1 LARQNAF
8 ASDREGKRKERCYR
22 IGSVVEAFGKA
33 RKNALFDRR
42 DRFRAKRCMTAP
54 TPPTGGRITDLL
66 LEQEMR
72 QSYLNYS
79 MSVILSRALPDARDG
94 LKPSQRRVL
103 VAMNDLNLGPRSK
116 HRKCAKICGDTSG
129 NYHPHGESVVYP
141 TLVGMAQPFSTRYP
155 LVDSQGNFGAID
167 GSPPAA
173 MRYTEAR
180 MAYPAMHLLEDLDKE
195 TVEMVPNYDDRLL
208 QPVVLPARFPNL
220 ICNGSTGIAV
230 GMAASLPPHNLR
242 EVAKAI
248 ELLLDKPEVTLDEL
262 LEHVQGP
269 DFPTGGMIMGRS
281 GIRNA
286 YASGRGN
293 VVCRA
298 KYHVEEKKGRK
309 SLVFTEV
316 PYQIKTTTI
325 LERVDHLVKTDQI
338 DSIADANDESND
350 RVGLRLV
357 IELKK
362 GVEDETVTVNQL
374 FKLSPLQGT
383 FSIINLAI
391 VEGRPRTLGFKQ
403 MLECHRDHR
412 IDVIKRRT
420 RFLLRKAEERLH
432 ILEGLRLA
440 VQNIDEVIEIIKK
453 SPDSD
458 TARTRLMARFAF
470 SDVQSRAILDM
481 RLARL
486 TGLEIER
493 LEEEHKEVSD
503 KIAYYKTIL
512 SDRAVLIGLMKQDLK
527 EMVDQ
532 YGDDRRTVINDEE
545 VGNFVAEDLI
555 PEEMMVVTVTHQG
568 YIKRTA
574 LDQYRTQGRG
584 GKGVSGGETKE
595 GDFLWNLFVAST
607 HDFLLFF
614 TDKGRV
620 YWKKVYELPS
630 YGRTAKGR
638 SLANVVETQPEE
650 KITAILRVES
660 FDDRFLVTATKKGL
674 IKKTALEQ
682 YSRPRAGGIIAVGL
696 EEGDSLVGVN
706 LVRAGQSIVLGTR
719 DGMSIRFEESDAR
732 AMGRSAVG
740 VWGIRL
746 EEGDAVCDMVVI
758 DGTGTLLT
766 VCENGYGKRTAVEE
780 YRSQSRGGKGIID
793 IKTSD
798 RNGKVVNL
806 LAVKDEDEVMM
817 ITKDGQIVRTKCAEI
832 SVIGRNTQG
841 VRCIALN
848 EGDKLVSVARIP
860 NEEPEATATT
870 TPTATPTPS

>member
-1 LARQNAF
+1 
-8 ASDREGKRKERCYR
+8 
-22 IGSVVEAFGKA
+22 
-33 RKNALFDRR
+33 
-42 DRFRAKRCMTAP
+42 MTDT
-54 TPPTGGRITDLL
+54 TPPDGGRITDLL
-66 LEQEMR
+66 LEREMR
-72 QSYLNYS
+72 ESYLNYS

-141 TLVGMAQPFSTRYP
+141 TLVGMAQPFTTRYP

-180 MAYPAMHLLEDLDKE
+180 LGYPATHLLEDLDKE
-195 TVEMVPNYDDRLL
+195 TVDLVENYDGTRM

-230 GMAASLPPHNLR
+230 GMAASLAPHNLR
-242 EVAKAI
+242 EVAAA
-248 ELLLDKPEVTLDEL
+248 LDKLYNKPEITLDEL
-262 LEHVQGP
+262 LETVKGP
-269 DFPTGGMIMGRS
+269 DFPTGGIIMGRS

-286 YASGRGN
+286 YASGRGS
-293 VVCRA
+293 VTCRA
-298 KYHVEEKKGRK
+298 KHHVEEKKGRK
-309 SLVFTEV
+309 QIVFTEV

-325 LERVDHLVKTDQI
+325 LERIQHLVKTQQI
-338 DSIADANDESND
+338 DTISDVNDESND

-357 IELKK
+357 VELKK
-362 GVEDETVTVNQL
+362 AVDDEMVTLNKL
-374 FKLSPLQGT
+374 FKMSPLQST

-391 VEGRPRTLGFKQ
+391 VDGRPRTLGFKQ
-403 MLECHRDHR
+403 MLECYRDHR
-412 IDVIKRRT
+412 IDVIRRRT

-440 VQNIDEVIEIIKK
+440 VSNIDEVIEIIK
-453 SPDSD
+453 SSANTDE
-458 TARTRLMARFAF
+458 ARQRLIARFEL
-470 SDVQSRAILDM
+470 SDIQSRAILSM
-481 RLARL
+481 RLSQL
-486 TGLEIER
+486 TGLEIEK
-493 LEEEHKEVSD
+493 LEAEHREVTD

-512 SDRAVLIGLMKQDLK
+512 ADRDVMYGLMRQDLK
-527 EMVDQ
+527 EMVEQ
-532 YGDDRRTVINDEE
+532 YGDERRTQISDEE

-584 GKGVSGGETKE
+584 GKGVSGAEFKE
-595 GDFLWNLFVAST
+595 GDFLWDLFVAST
-607 HDFLLFF
+607 HDYLLFF
-614 TDKGRV
+614 TDRGRV

-638 SLANVVETQPEE
+638 ALINVVETQEGE
-650 KITAILRVES
+650 KITKILRVDK
-660 FDDRFLVTATKKGL
+660 FDDERFLISASRKGL
-674 IKKTALEQ
+674 IKKTALSA
-682 YSRPRAGGIIAVGL
+682 YSRPRAGGIIALGL
-696 EEGDSLVGVN
+696 DDGDELVGVN
-706 LVRAGQSIVLGTR
+706 ICKQDDHIVLGTR
-719 DGMSIRFEESDAR
+719 NGMSIRFDEDGAR

-740 VWGIRL
+740 VRGIKL
-746 EEGDAVCDMVVI
+746 DDGDAVCDMVVT

-766 VCENGYGKRTAVEE
+766 ICENGYGKRTKVEE
-780 YRSQSRGGKGIID
+780 YRSQTRGGKGIRD
-793 IKTSD
+793 IRTTE

-806 LAVKDEDEVMM
+806 LSVTDEDEVMM
-817 ITKDGQIVRTKCAEI
+817 ITKDGQIVRTEVGGI

-841 VRCIALN
+841 VRCISLRD
-848 EGDKLVSVARIP
+848 GDKLVSVARIP
-860 NEEPEATATT
+860 QEEPEAEVDGAA
-870 TPTATPTPS
+870 PDAGGDQENS

>member
-1 LARQNAF
+1 
-8 ASDREGKRKERCYR
+8 
-22 IGSVVEAFGKA
+22 
-33 RKNALFDRR
+33 
-42 DRFRAKRCMTAP
+42 MTDP
-54 TPPTGGRITDLL
+54 IPPTGGRMTDLL
-66 LEQEMR
+66 LEREMR
-72 QSYLNYS
+72 ESYLNYS
-79 MSVILSRALPDARDG
+79 MSVILSRALPDVRDG

-141 TLVGMAQPFSTRYP
+141 TLVGMAQWFSTRYS

-180 MAYPAMHLLEDLDKE
+180 MAYPAMHLLEDLDKD
-195 TVEMVPNYDDRLL
+195 TVEMVPNYDGQLM

-242 EVAKAI
+242 EVAAALEK
-248 ELLLDKPEVTLDEL
+248 LLDKPDVPLDEL
-262 LEHVQGP
+262 LEVVQGP
-269 DFPTGGMIMGRS
+269 DFPTGGTIMGRG

-286 YASGRGN
+286 YASGRGS
-293 VVCRA
+293 VVMRA
-298 KYHVEEKKGRK
+298 KYHVEEKRGRK
-309 SLVFTEV
+309 SIVFTEV
-316 PYQIKTTTI
+316 PYQVKTTTI
-325 LERVDHLVKTDQI
+325 LERIDHLVKSDQL
-338 DSIADANDESND
+338 DSIADANDETND
-350 RVGLRLV
+350 RVGLRIV

-362 GVEDETVTVNQL
+362 GVEDEAVTVNQL
-374 FKLSPLQGT
+374 FKLSPLQST

-391 VEGRPRTLGFKQ
+391 VDGRPRTLGFKQ

-412 IDVIKRRT
+412 QDVIRRRT
-420 RFLLRKAEERLH
+420 RFLLKKAEDRLH
-432 ILEGLRLA
+432 VLDGLRLA
-440 VQNIDEVIEIIKK
+440 VQNIDEVIEIIRK
-453 SPDSD
+453 SASRDD
-458 TARTRLMARFAF
+458 ARVRLVERFTL
-470 SDVQSRAILDM
+470 SDVQARAILDM
-481 RLARL
+481 RLASL
-486 TGLEIER
+486 TGLE
-493 LEEEHKEVSD
+493 LEKLEAEHKEVSD
-503 KIAYYKTIL
+503 KITYYKTIL
-512 SDRAVLIGLMKQDLK
+512 SDRSVLIGLMKQDVR
-527 EMVDQ
+527 EMVEQ
-532 YGDDRRTVINDEE
+532 YGDDRRTVISDEE
-545 VGNFVAEDLI
+545 IGSFVAEDLI
-555 PEEMMVVTVTHQG
+555 PEEMMVVTVTHER
-568 YIKRTA
+568 YIKRTS

-584 GKGVSGGETKE
+584 GKGVSGAETKE

-607 HDFLLFF
+607 HDYLLFF
-614 TDKGRV
+614 TDRGRV

-630 YGRTAKGR
+630 YGRTAQGR
-638 SLANVVETQPEE
+638 SLANGVGTQAEE
-650 KITAILRVES
+650 KSTAMLRVES

-674 IKKTALEQ
+674 IKKTALQQ

-696 EEGDSLVGVN
+696 EEGDSLVGVS

-719 DGMSIRFEESDAR
+719 DGMSIRFEEADAR

-746 EEGDAVCDMVVI
+746 DEGDAVCDMVVT

-766 VCENGYGKRTAVEE
+766 VCENGYGKRTPVEE
-780 YRSQSRGGKGIID
+780 YRAQSRGGKGIID

-806 LAVKDEDEVMM
+806 LAVKDDDEVMM
-817 ITKDGQIVRTKCAEI
+817 ITKDGQIVRTKVSGI

-860 NEEPEATATT
+860 NEEPMAAAPTT
-870 TPTATPTPS
+870 KS

>member
-1 LARQNAF
+1 
-8 ASDREGKRKERCYR
+8 
-22 IGSVVEAFGKA
+22 
-33 RKNALFDRR
+33 
-42 DRFRAKRCMTAP
+42 MTEP
-54 TPPTGGRITDLL
+54 TPPTGGRIADLL

-180 MAYPAMHLLEDLDKE
+180 MGYPAMHLLEDLDKD
-195 TVEMVPNYDDRLL
+195 TVDMVPNYDGQRL

-248 ELLLDKPEVTLDEL
+248 EKLLDNPAVTLDEL
-262 LEHVQGP
+262 LEVVQGP

-293 VVCRA
+293 VVVRA

-309 SLVFTEV
+309 LLVFTEV

-325 LERVDHLVKTDQI
+325 LERIDHLVKSDQI
-338 DSIADANDESND
+338 DSIADANDETND
-350 RVGLRLV
+350 RIGLRLV
-357 IELKK
+357 IELKR
-362 GVEDETVTVNQL
+362 GVEDESVTVNQL
-374 FKLSPLQGT
+374 FKLSPLQST

-391 VEGRPRTLGFKQ
+391 LGGRPRTLGFKQ
-403 MLECHRDHR
+403 MLECYRDHR
-412 IDVIKRRT
+412 IEVIKRRT
-420 RFLLRKAEERLH
+420 RFMLRKAEERLH
-432 ILEGLRLA
+432 ILDGLRLA
-440 VQNIDEVIEIIKK
+440 VQNIDEVIETIKK
-453 SPDSD
+453 SASSED
-458 TARTRLMARFAF
+458 ARIKLIARFTL
-470 SDVQSRAILDM
+470 SDIQARAILSM
-481 RLARL
+481 RLSQL
-486 TGLEIER
+486 TGLEIEK
-493 LEEEHKEVSD
+493 LEAEYKEVID
-503 KIAYYKTIL
+503 RIAYYKTIL
-512 SDRAVLIGLMKQDLK
+512 GDREVLAGLMKQDLK
-527 EMVDQ
+527 EMVEQ
-532 YGDDRRTVINDEE
+532 YGDNRRTVISDEE

-555 PEEMMVVTVTHQG
+555 PVEMMVVTVTREG
-568 YIKRTA
+568 YIKRVA

-584 GKGVSGGETKE
+584 GKGVSGAETKE

-614 TDKGRV
+614 TDKGRCH
-620 YWKKVYELPS
+620 WKKVYELPS
-630 YGRTAKGR
+630 LGRTAKGR
-638 SLANVVETQPEE
+638 SLANVVETQEGE
-650 KITAILRVES
+650 KICAILRVES
-660 FDDRFLVTATKKGL
+660 FDDRFLFTATKKGL

-706 LVRAGQSIVLGTR
+706 LCRAGQSVVLGTR
-719 DGMSIRFEESDAR
+719 DGMSIRFAESDAR

-746 EEGDAVCDMVVI
+746 EEGDAVCDMVVT

-766 VCENGYGKRTAVEE
+766 VCENGYGKRTPVEE
-780 YRSQSRGGKGIID
+780 YRDQSRGGKGIID

-806 LAVKDEDEVMM
+806 LAVSDDDEVML
-817 ITKDGQIVRTKCAEI
+817 ITKDGQIVRTKVSQI
-832 SVIGRNTQG
+832 SVVGRNTQG

-848 EGDKLVSVARIP
+848 DGDKLVSVARIP
-860 NEEPEATATT
+860 REEPESTEAA
-870 TPTATPTPS
+870 PVAEQK

>member
-1 LARQNAF
+1 
-8 ASDREGKRKERCYR
+8 
-22 IGSVVEAFGKA
+22 
-33 RKNALFDRR
+33 
-42 DRFRAKRCMTAP
+42 MTDP

-66 LEQEMR
+66 LEREMR
-72 QSYLNYS
+72 ESYLNYS
-79 MSVILSRALPDARDG
+79 MSVILSRALPDVRDG

-180 MAYPAMHLLEDLDKE
+180 MGYPAMHLLEDLDKE
-195 TVEMVPNYDDRLL
+195 TVEMVPNYDGQRM

-220 ICNGSTGIAV
+220 VCNGSTGIAV

-248 ELLLDKPEVTLDEL
+248 EKLLDNPAVTLDEL
-262 LEHVQGP
+262 LEVVQGP
-269 DFPTGGMIMGRS
+269 DFPTGGTIMGRG

-293 VVCRA
+293 VVVRA

-309 SLVFTEV
+309 QIVFTEV

-325 LERVDHLVKTDQI
+325 LERIDHLVKSDQI

-357 IELKK
+357 VELKK
-362 GVEDETVTVNQL
+362 GVEDEIITVNQL
-374 FKLSPLQGT
+374 FKLSPLQST

-391 VEGRPRTLGFKQ
+391 LDGRPRTLGFKQ
-403 MLECHRDHR
+403 LIECYRDHR
-412 IDVIKRRT
+412 IDVIKSRT
-420 RFLLRKAEERLH
+420 RYLLRKAEERLH
-432 ILEGLRLA
+432 ILDGLRLA
-440 VQNIDEVIEIIKK
+440 VQNIDEVIEIIKRSANTDDAMRK
-453 SPDSD
+453 
-458 TARTRLMARFAF
+458 LVARFTLSEIQA
-470 SDVQSRAILDM
+470 RAILSM
-481 RLARL
+481 RLSQL
-486 TGLEIER
+486 TGLEIGK
-493 LEEEHKEVSD
+493 LESEHKDVTD
-503 KIAYYKTIL
+503 KITYYKTIL
-512 SDRAVLIGLMKQDLK
+512 ADRAVLFGLMKQDLK
-527 EMVDQ
+527 EMVEQ
-532 YGDDRRTVINDEE
+532 YGDARRTVISDEE

-584 GKGVSGGETKE
+584 GKGVSGAETKE

-630 YGRTAKGR
+630 LGRTAKGR
-638 SLANVVETQPEE
+638 ALANVVEAQEGE

-719 DGMSIRFEESDAR
+719 DGMSIRFEEADAR

-746 EEGDAVCDMVVI
+746 EEGDEVRDMVVT
-758 DGTGTLLT
+758 DGTGSLLT
-766 VCENGYGKRTAVEE
+766 ICENGYGKRTLVEE
-780 YRSQSRGGKGIID
+780 YRAQSRGGKGIID

-806 LAVKDEDEVMM
+806 LAVADDDEVMM
-817 ITKDGQIVRTKCAEI
+817 ITKDGQIVRTKVAEI
-832 SVIGRNTQG
+832 SVVGRNTQG

-848 EGDKLVSVARIP
+848 GGDRLVSVARIP
-860 NEEPEATATT
+860 REEPDSTAAA
-870 TPTATPTPS
+870 PAPAPAKQ

>member
-1 LARQNAF
+1 
-8 ASDREGKRKERCYR
+8 
-22 IGSVVEAFGKA
+22 
-33 RKNALFDRR
+33 
-42 DRFRAKRCMTAP
+42 MTDP

-66 LEQEMR
+66 LEREMR
-72 QSYLNYS
+72 ESYLNYS

-141 TLVGMAQPFSTRYP
+141 TLVGMAQPFTTRYP

-180 MAYPAMHLLEDLDKE
+180 MGYPATHLLEDLDKE
-195 TVEMVPNYDDRLL
+195 TVDMVPNYDGQLM

-220 ICNGSTGIAV
+220 VCNGSTGIAV
-230 GMAASLPPHNLR
+230 GMAASLAPHNLR
-242 EVAKAI
+242 EVAKAL
-248 ELLLDKPEVTLDEL
+248 EKLYDNPEVTLDEL
-262 LEHVQGP
+262 LEVVQGP
-269 DFPTGGMIMGRS
+269 DFPTGGTVMGRS

-286 YASGRGN
+286 YASGRGS
-293 VVCRA
+293 VSVRA

-309 SLVFTEV
+309 QLVFTEV
-316 PYQIKTTTI
+316 PFQVKTTTI
-325 LERVDHLVKTDQI
+325 LERIDHLVKSDQI
-338 DSIADANDESND
+338 DSISDANDESND

-357 IELKK
+357 VELKK

-374 FKLSPLQGT
+374 FKLSPLQST

-391 VEGRPRTLGFKQ
+391 VDGRPRTLSFKQ

-412 IDVIKRRT
+412 IDVIRRRT

-432 ILEGLRLA
+432 ILDGLRLA
-440 VQNIDEVIEIIKK
+440 VQNIDEVVEIIRR
-453 SPDSD
+453 SANVDD
-458 TARTRLMARFAF
+458 ARQRLIARFKL
-470 SDVQSRAILDM
+470 SDVQARAILSM
-481 RLARL
+481 RLSQL
-486 TGLEIER
+486 TGLEIDK
-493 LEEEHKEVSD
+493 LEAEHKEVTD
-503 KIAYYKTIL
+503 KIAYYRTIL
-512 SDRAVLIGLMKQDLK
+512 ADRAVLFGLMKQDLK
-527 EMVDQ
+527 EMVEQ
-532 YGDDRRTVINDEE
+532 YGDARRTVISDEE

-555 PEEMMVVTVTHQG
+555 PVEMMCVTVTHHG

-584 GKGVSGGETKE
+584 GKGVSGAETKE

-607 HDFLLFF
+607 HDYLLFF
-614 TDKGRV
+614 TDRGRC

-630 YGRTAKGR
+630 LGRTAKGR
-638 SLANVVETQPEE
+638 SLANVVEAQEGE
-650 KITAILRVES
+650 KITAILRVDS
-660 FDDRFLVTATKKGL
+660 FDDRFLVTATRNGL
-674 IKKTALEQ
+674 IKKTALEA

-696 EEGDSLVGVN
+696 EDGDSLVGVN
-706 LVRAGQSIVLGTR
+706 LCRPGQTIVLGTR
-719 DGMSIRFEESDAR
+719 DGISIRFEEADAR

-746 EEGDAVCDMVVI
+746 EPGDAVCDMLVT

-766 VCENGYGKRTAVEE
+766 VCENGYGKRTPVEE
-780 YRSQSRGGKGIID
+780 YRLQSRGGKGIID

-798 RNGKVVNL
+798 RNGKVVNV
-806 LAVKDEDEVMM
+806 LAVGDDDEVMM
-817 ITKDGQIVRTKCAEI
+817 ITKDGQIVRTKVSEI

-841 VRCIALN
+841 VRCISLN
-848 EGDKLVSVARIP
+848 EGDRLVSVARIP
-860 NEEPEATATT
+860 QEEPEQ
-870 TPTATPTPS
+870 PTAGKE

>member
-1 LARQNAF
+1 
-8 ASDREGKRKERCYR
+8 
-22 IGSVVEAFGKA
+22 
-33 RKNALFDRR
+33 
-42 DRFRAKRCMTAP
+42 MTDP
-54 TPPTGGRITDLL
+54 TPPSGGRIADLL
-66 LEQEMR
+66 LEKEMR
-72 QSYLNYS
+72 ESYLNYS

-141 TLVGMAQPFSTRYP
+141 TLVGMAQPFTTRYP

-180 MAYPAMHLLEDLDKE
+180 LGFPAMHLLEDLDKD
-195 TVEMVPNYDDRLL
+195 TTDEMPNYDGTRM

-220 ICNGSTGIAV
+220 VCNGSTGIAV

-242 EVAKAI
+242 EVAKALARLYDNPDI
-248 ELLLDKPEVTLDEL
+248 TLDEI
-262 LEHVQGP
+262 LECVQGP
-269 DFPTGGMIMGRS
+269 DFPTGGMVMGRG

-293 VVCRA
+293 VVVRA
-298 KYHVEEKKGRK
+298 KYHVEEKRGRK
-309 SLVFTEV
+309 LLVFTEV
-316 PYQIKTTTI
+316 PFQIKTTTI
-325 LERVDHLVKTDQI
+325 LERIDHLVKSSQI

-357 IELKK
+357 VELKK
-362 GVEDETVTVNQL
+362 GVEDEIVTVNQL
-374 FKLSPLQGT
+374 FKLSPLQST

-391 VEGRPRTLGFKQ
+391 VDGQPRTLGFKQ
-403 MLECHRDHR
+403 MLECYRDHR
-412 IDVIKRRT
+412 VDVIRRRT

-432 ILEGLRLA
+432 ILDGLRLA

-453 SPDSD
+453 SPNSD
-458 TARTRLMARFAF
+458 EAQRRLIARFAL
-470 SDVQSRAILDM
+470 SEIQARAILSM
-481 RLARL
+481 RLSQL
-486 TGLEIER
+486 TGLEIEK
-493 LEEEHKEVSD
+493 LEAEHKEVTD

-512 SDRAVLIGLMKQDLK
+512 SDRTVLYGLMKQDLQ

-532 YGDDRRTVINDEE
+532 YGDNRRTVISDEE

-555 PEEMMVVTVTHQG
+555 PVEMMVVTVTHQG

-607 HDFLLFF
+607 HDTLLFF
-614 TDKGRV
+614 TDNGRC

-630 YGRTAKGR
+630 FGRTAKGR
-638 SLANVVETQPEE
+638 SLANVVETQDGE

-682 YSRPRAGGIIAVGL
+682 YSRPRSGGIIAVGL

-706 LVRAGQSIVLGTR
+706 LCRAGQSIVLGTR
-719 DGMSIRFEESDAR
+719 DGMSIRFEEADAR

-746 EEGDAVCDMVVI
+746 EDGDAVCDMVVT
-758 DGTGTLLT
+758 DGTGALLT
-766 VCENGYGKRTAVEE
+766 VCENGYGKRTPVEE
-780 YRSQSRGGKGIID
+780 YRLQSRGGKGIID

-806 LAVKDEDEVMM
+806 LAVADDDEVML
-817 ITKDGQIVRTKCAEI
+817 ITKDGQIVRTKAGEI
-832 SVIGRNTQG
+832 SIVGRNTQG
-841 VRCIALN
+841 VRCIGLN

-860 NEEPEATATT
+860 REEPEVGDD
-870 TPTATPTPS
+870 PVKK

>member
-1 LARQNAF
+1 
-8 ASDREGKRKERCYR
+8 
-22 IGSVVEAFGKA
+22 
-33 RKNALFDRR
+33 
-42 DRFRAKRCMTAP
+42 
-54 TPPTGGRITDLL
+54 
-66 LEQEMR
+66 
-72 QSYLNYS
+72 
-79 MSVILSRALPDARDG
+79 
-94 LKPSQRRVL
+94 
-103 VAMNDLNLGPRSK
+103 
-116 HRKCAKICGDTSG
+116 
-129 NYHPHGESVVYP
+129 
-141 TLVGMAQPFSTRYP
+141 
-155 LVDSQGNFGAID
+155 
-167 GSPPAA
+167 

-180 MAYPAMHLLEDLDKE
+180 LGYPAMHLLEDLDKE
-195 TVEMVPNYDDRLL
+195 TVDETLNYDGTRM

-220 ICNGSTGIAV
+220 VCNGSTGIAV

-248 ELLLDKPEVTLDEL
+248 DKLLDNPDVTLDEL
-262 LEHVQGP
+262 LEVVQGP
-269 DFPTGGMIMGRS
+269 DFPTGGTIMGRS

-293 VVCRA
+293 VVVRA

-309 SLVFTEV
+309 QIVFTEV

-325 LERVDHLVKTDQI
+325 LERIDHLVKSDQI

-357 IELKK
+357 VELKK
-362 GVEDETVTVNQL
+362 GVEDEIVTVNQL
-374 FKLSPLQGT
+374 FKLSPLQST

-391 VEGRPRTLGFKQ
+391 IDSRPRTLGFKQ
-403 MLECHRDHR
+403 MLECYRDHR
-412 IDVIKRRT
+412 VDVIKRRT
-420 RFLLRKAEERLH
+420 RYLLRKAEERLH
-432 ILEGLRLA
+432 ILDGLRLA
-440 VQNIDEVIEIIKK
+440 VQNIDEVIEIIK
-453 SPDSD
+453 SS
-458 TARTRLMARFAF
+458 ANAEEAQRRLVARFKLSEIQA
-470 SDVQSRAILDM
+470 RAILSM
-481 RLARL
+481 RLSQL
-486 TGLEIER
+486 TGLEIDK
-493 LEEEHKEVSD
+493 LNAEHKEVTD

-512 SDRAVLIGLMKQDLK
+512 ADKKVLAGLMKDDLK
-527 EMVDQ
+527 EMVEQ
-532 YGDDRRTVINDEE
+532 YGDARRTIVSDEE

-555 PEEMMVVTVTHQG
+555 PDEMMVVTVTHQG

-584 GKGVSGGETKE
+584 GKGVSGAETKE

-630 YGRTAKGR
+630 LGRTAKGR
-638 SLANVVETQPEE
+638 ALANVVEAQEGE

-682 YSRPRAGGIIAVGL
+682 YSRPRSGGIIAVGL
-696 EEGDSLVGVN
+696 EDGDSLVGVN
-706 LVRAGQSIVLGTR
+706 LCRAGQSIVLGTA
-719 DGMSIRFEESDAR
+719 DGMSIRFEEADAR

-746 EEGDAVCDMVVI
+746 EDGDEVRDMVVT
-758 DGTGTLLT
+758 DGTGSLLT
-766 VCENGYGKRTAVEE
+766 VCENGYGKRTPVDD

-806 LAVKDEDEVMM
+806 LAVADDDEVML
-817 ITKDGQIVRTKCAEI
+817 ITKDGQIVRTKVDQI
-832 SVIGRNTQG
+832 SVVGRNTQG

-860 NEEPEATATT
+860 REEPVAQEPAA
-870 TPTATPTPS
+870 ADKK

>member
-1 LARQNAF
+1 
-8 ASDREGKRKERCYR
+8 
-22 IGSVVEAFGKA
+22 
-33 RKNALFDRR
+33 
-42 DRFRAKRCMTAP
+42 MTDP
-54 TPPTGGRITDLL
+54 TPPTGGRISDLL
-66 LEQEMR
+66 LEREMR
-72 QSYLNYS
+72 ESYLNYS

-180 MAYPAMHLLEDLDKE
+180 LGYPAMHLLEDLDKD
-195 TVEMVPNYDDRLL
+195 TVDEIPNYDGTRM
-208 QPVVLPARFPNL
+208 QPSVLPARFPNL
-220 ICNGSTGIAV
+220 VCNGSTGIAV

-248 ELLLDKPEVTLDEL
+248 EKLLDNPNVTLDEL
-262 LEHVQGP
+262 LEVVQGP
-269 DFPTGGMIMGRS
+269 DFPTGGTIMGRG

-293 VVCRA
+293 VVVRA

-309 SLVFTEV
+309 LLVFTEV

-325 LERVDHLVKTDQI
+325 LERIDHLVKSDQI
-338 DSIADANDESND
+338 DSISDANDESND

-357 IELKK
+357 VELKK

-374 FKLSPLQGT
+374 FKLSPLQST

-391 VEGRPRTLGFKQ
+391 LDGRPRTLGFKQ
-403 MLECHRDHR
+403 MLECYRDHR
-412 IDVIKRRT
+412 IEVIKRRT
-420 RFLLRKAEERLH
+420 RFLLKKAEERLH

-453 SPDSD
+453 SANSD
-458 TARTRLMARFAF
+458 DARLRLMARFQF
-470 SDVQSRAILDM
+470 SDLQSRAILDM

-486 TGLEIER
+486 TGLEIEK
-493 LEEEHKEVSD
+493 LEQEHKEVTD
-503 KIAYYKTIL
+503 KIVYYKTIL
-512 SDRAVLIGLMKQDLK
+512 ADRTVLFGLMKQDLR
-527 EMVDQ
+527 EMVEQ
-532 YGDDRRTVINDEE
+532 YGDNRRTVISDEE
-545 VGNFVAEDLI
+545 VGSFVAEDLI

-584 GKGVSGGETKE
+584 GKGVSGAETKE

-607 HDFLLFF
+607 HDSLLFF
-614 TDKGRV
+614 TDRGRC
-620 YWKKVYELPS
+620 YWRKVYELPS
-630 YGRTAKGR
+630 FGRTAKGR
-638 SLANVVETQPEE
+638 ALANVVETQEGE
-650 KITAILRVES
+650 KITAILRVEA

-682 YSRPRAGGIIAVGL
+682 YSRPRSGGIIAVGL

-706 LVRAGQSIVLGTR
+706 LCRAGQSIVLATR
-719 DGMSIRFEESDAR
+719 DGMSIRFEEADAR

-746 EEGDAVCDMVVI
+746 EDGDAVCDMVVT
-758 DGTGTLLT
+758 DGSGSLLT
-766 VCENGYGKRTAVEE
+766 VCENGYGKRTLVEE
-780 YRSQSRGGKGIID
+780 YRLQSRGGKGIID

-798 RNGKVVNL
+798 RNGKVVNV
-806 LAVKDEDEVMM
+806 LAVADDDEVMM
-817 ITKDGQIVRTKCAEI
+817 ITKDGQIVRTKVGEVSI
-832 SVIGRNTQG
+832 VGRNTQG

-848 EGDKLVSVARIP
+848 GDDKLVGVARIP
-860 NEEPEATATT
+860 REEPESTETA
-870 TPTATPTPS
+870 PVAEKK

>member
-1 LARQNAF
+1 
-8 ASDREGKRKERCYR
+8 
-22 IGSVVEAFGKA
+22 
-33 RKNALFDRR
+33 
-42 DRFRAKRCMTAP
+42 MTAS
-54 TPPTGGRITDLL
+54 TPPPGGRITDLL

-141 TLVGMAQPFSTRYP
+141 TLVGMAQPFATRYP

-180 MAYPAMHLLEDLDKE
+180 MAMPAMHLLEDLDKD
-195 TVEMVPNYDDRLL
+195 TVDHVPNYDDRLM

-220 ICNGSTGIAV
+220 VCNGSTGIAV

-248 ELLLDKPEVTLDEL
+248 ERLLDDPEVSLDEI
-262 LEHVQGP
+262 LEVVQGP
-269 DFPTGGMIMGRS
+269 DFPTGGTIMGRS

-293 VVCRA
+293 VVVRA
-298 KYHVEEKKGRK
+298 KYHLEEKKGRK

-325 LERVDHLVKTDQI
+325 LERIDHLVKTDQI
-338 DSIADANDESND
+338 DSISDANDESND

-374 FKLSPLQGT
+374 FKLSPLQST

-391 VEGRPRTLGFKQ
+391 LDGRPRTLGFKQ
-403 MLECHRDHR
+403 MLECYRDHR

-432 ILEGLRLA
+432 ILDGLRLA

-453 SPDSD
+453 SPSSD
-458 TARTRLMARFAF
+458 EARVRLMARFAL
-470 SDVQSRAILDM
+470 SDVQARAILDM

-486 TGLEIER
+486 TGLEIEK
-493 LEEEHKEVSD
+493 LEEEHKEVTE

-512 SDRAVLIGLMKQDLK
+512 SDRTVLIGLMKQDLK

-532 YGDDRRTVINDEE
+532 YGDERRTVISDEE
-545 VGNFVAEDLI
+545 VGSFVAEDLI
-555 PEEMMVVTVTHQG
+555 PEEMMVVTVTHHG

-584 GKGVSGGETKE
+584 GKGVSGAETKE

-630 YGRTAKGR
+630 LGRTAKGR
-638 SLANVVETQPEE
+638 ALANVVETQAEE
-650 KITAILRVES
+650 NITAILRVES
-660 FDDRFLVTATKKGL
+660 FDDRFLITATKKGL

-746 EEGDAVCDMVVI
+746 EEGDAVCDMVVT
-758 DGTGTLLT
+758 DGSGSLLT
-766 VCENGYGKRTAVEE
+766 VCENGYGKRTPVED
-780 YRSQSRGGKGIID
+780 YRAQSRGGKGIID

-806 LAVKDEDEVMM
+806 LAVKDDDEVMM
-817 ITKDGQIVRTKCAEI
+817 ITKDGQIVRTKASEI

-870 TPTATPTPS
+870 PETKS

>member
-1 LARQNAF
+1 M
-8 ASDREGKRKERCYR
+8 SD
-22 IGSVVEAFGKA
+22 
-33 RKNALFDRR
+33 
-42 DRFRAKRCMTAP
+42 P
-54 TPPTGGRITDLL
+54 TPPPGGRITDLL
-66 LEQEMR
+66 LEREMR
-72 QSYLNYS
+72 ESYLNYS

-141 TLVGMAQPFSTRYP
+141 TLVGMAQPFTTRYP

-173 MRYTEAR
+173 MRYTEAKL
-180 MAYPAMHLLEDLDKE
+180 AWPAVHLLEDLDKE
-195 TVEMVPNYDDRLL
+195 TVDEVPNYDGSRM

-248 ELLLDKPEVTLDEL
+248 EKLLDKPDVTLDEL
-262 LEHVQGP
+262 LEIVPGP
-269 DFPTGGMIMGRS
+269 DFPTGGTIMGRS

-286 YASGRGN
+286 YAGGRGN
-293 VVCRA
+293 VQVRA
-298 KYHVEEKKGRK
+298 KYHIEEKRGRK
-309 SLVFTEV
+309 LIVFTEV
-316 PYQIKTTTI
+316 PFQVKTTTI
-325 LERVDHLVKTDQI
+325 LERIDTLVKNDQI

-357 IELKK
+357 IELKR
-362 GVEDETVTVNQL
+362 GVEDEQVTLNQL
-374 FKLSPLQGT
+374 FKLSPLQST

-391 VEGRPRTLGFKQ
+391 LDGRPRTLGFKQ
-403 MLECHRDHR
+403 LLECYRDHR
-412 IDVIKRRT
+412 VDVIRRRT

-432 ILEGLRLA
+432 ILDGLRLA
-440 VQNIDEVIEIIKK
+440 VQNIDEVVEIIKR
-453 SPDSD
+453 SANADD
-458 TARTRLMARFAF
+458 ARQRLIARFDL
-470 SDVQSRAILDM
+470 SDVQARAILDM

-486 TGLEIER
+486 TGLEIEK

-503 KIAYYKTIL
+503 KIVYYKSIL
-512 SDRAVLIGLMKQDLK
+512 ADRSVLIGLMKRDLA
-527 EMVDQ
+527 EMVEQ
-532 YGDDRRTVINDEE
+532 YGDERRTTISDEE

-555 PEEMMVVTVTHQG
+555 PEEMMVVTVTHER

-584 GKGVSGGETKE
+584 GKGVSGAETKE

-638 SLANVVETQPEE
+638 ALANVVEMQPDE

-660 FDDRFLVTATKKGL
+660 FDDRYLVTATRNGL

-706 LVRAGQSIVLGTR
+706 LVRPGQHIVLGTTS
-719 DGMSIRFEESDAR
+719 GMSIRFEEADAR

-746 EEGDAVCDMVVI
+746 DEGDSVCGMVVT
-758 DGTGTLLT
+758 DGSGTLLT

-780 YRSQSRGGKGIID
+780 YRVQSRGGKGVID
-793 IKTSD
+793 IRTSD

-806 LAVKDEDEVMM
+806 LAVKDDDEVMM
-817 ITKDGQIVRTKCAEI
+817 ITKDGQIVRTKVAQI

-841 VRCIALN
+841 VRCIGLN
-848 EGDKLVSVARIP
+848 DGDKLVSVALIP
-860 NEEPEATATT
+860 SEEPETEEPETGASGTSAEE
-870 TPTATPTPS
+870 AKK

>member
-1 LARQNAF
+1 
-8 ASDREGKRKERCYR
+8 
-22 IGSVVEAFGKA
+22 
-33 RKNALFDRR
+33 
-42 DRFRAKRCMTAP
+42 MTDKI
-54 TPPTGGRITDLL
+54 PPADGRITDLL
-66 LEQEMR
+66 LEREMR
-72 QSYLNYS
+72 ESYLNYS

-180 MAYPAMHLLEDLDKE
+180 LGYPAMHLLEDLDKE
-195 TVEMVPNYDDRLL
+195 TVDETLNYDGTRM

-220 ICNGSTGIAV
+220 VCNGSTGIAV

-248 ELLLDKPEVTLDEL
+248 DKLLDNPDVTLDEL
-262 LEHVQGP
+262 LEVVQGP
-269 DFPTGGMIMGRS
+269 DFPTGGTIMGRS

-293 VVCRA
+293 VVVRA

-309 SLVFTEV
+309 QIVFTEV

-325 LERVDHLVKTDQI
+325 LERIDHLVKSDQI

-357 IELKK
+357 VELKK
-362 GVEDETVTVNQL
+362 GVEDEIVTVNQL
-374 FKLSPLQGT
+374 FKLSPLQST

-391 VEGRPRTLGFKQ
+391 IDSRPRTLGFKQ
-403 MLECHRDHR
+403 MLECYRDHR
-412 IDVIKRRT
+412 VDVIKRRT
-420 RFLLRKAEERLH
+420 RYLLRKAEERLH
-432 ILEGLRLA
+432 ILDGLRLA
-440 VQNIDEVIEIIKK
+440 VQNIDEVIEIIK
-453 SPDSD
+453 SS
-458 TARTRLMARFAF
+458 ANAEEAQRRLVARFKLSEIQA
-470 SDVQSRAILDM
+470 RAILSM
-481 RLARL
+481 RLSQL
-486 TGLEIER
+486 TGLEIDK
-493 LEEEHKEVSD
+493 LNAEHKEVTD

-512 SDRAVLIGLMKQDLK
+512 ADKKVLAGLMKDDLK
-527 EMVDQ
+527 EMVEQ
-532 YGDDRRTVINDEE
+532 YGDARRTIVSDEE

-555 PEEMMVVTVTHQG
+555 PDEMMVVTVTHQG

-584 GKGVSGGETKE
+584 GKGVSGAETKE

-630 YGRTAKGR
+630 LGRTAKGR
-638 SLANVVETQPEE
+638 ALANVVEAQEGE

-682 YSRPRAGGIIAVGL
+682 YSRPRSGGIIAVGL
-696 EEGDSLVGVN
+696 EDGDSLVGVN
-706 LVRAGQSIVLGTR
+706 LCRAGQSIVLGTA
-719 DGMSIRFEESDAR
+719 DGMSIRFEEADAR

-746 EEGDAVCDMVVI
+746 EDGDEVRDMVVT
-758 DGTGTLLT
+758 DGTGSLLT
-766 VCENGYGKRTAVEE
+766 VCENGYGKRTPVEE

-806 LAVKDEDEVMM
+806 LAVADDDEVML
-817 ITKDGQIVRTKCAEI
+817 ITKDGQIVRTKVDQI
-832 SVIGRNTQG
+832 SVVGRNTQG

-860 NEEPEATATT
+860 REEPVAQEPAA
-870 TPTATPTPS
+870 ADKK

>member
-1 LARQNAF
+1 
-8 ASDREGKRKERCYR
+8 
-22 IGSVVEAFGKA
+22 
-33 RKNALFDRR
+33 
-42 DRFRAKRCMTAP
+42 MTDP

-66 LEQEMR
+66 LEREMR
-72 QSYLNYS
+72 ESYLNYS

-141 TLVGMAQPFSTRYP
+141 TLVGMAQPFTTRYP

-180 MAYPAMHLLEDLDKE
+180 MGYPATHLLEDLDKE
-195 TVEMVPNYDDRLL
+195 TVDMVPNYDGQLM

-220 ICNGSTGIAV
+220 VCNGSTGIAV
-230 GMAASLPPHNLR
+230 GMAASLAPHNLR
-242 EVAKAI
+242 EVAKAL
-248 ELLLDKPEVTLDEL
+248 EKLYDNPEVTLDEL
-262 LEHVQGP
+262 LEVVQGP
-269 DFPTGGMIMGRS
+269 DFPTGGTVMGRS

-286 YASGRGN
+286 YASGRGQ
-293 VVCRA
+293 VSVRA

-309 SLVFTEV
+309 QLVFTEV
-316 PYQIKTTTI
+316 PFQVKTTTI
-325 LERVDHLVKTDQI
+325 LERIDHLVKSDQI
-338 DSIADANDESND
+338 DSISDANDESND

-357 IELKK
+357 VELKK

-374 FKLSPLQGT
+374 FKLSPLQST

-391 VEGRPRTLGFKQ
+391 VDGRPRTLSFKQ

-412 IDVIKRRT
+412 IDVIRRRT

-432 ILEGLRLA
+432 ILDGLRLA
-440 VQNIDEVIEIIKK
+440 VQNIDEVVEIIRR
-453 SPDSD
+453 SANVDD
-458 TARTRLMARFAF
+458 ARQRLIARFKL
-470 SDVQSRAILDM
+470 SDVQARAILSM
-481 RLARL
+481 RLSQL
-486 TGLEIER
+486 TGLEIDK
-493 LEEEHKEVSD
+493 LEAEHKEVTD
-503 KIAYYKTIL
+503 KIAYYRTIL
-512 SDRAVLIGLMKQDLK
+512 ADRAVLFGLMKQDLK
-527 EMVDQ
+527 EMVEQ
-532 YGDDRRTVINDEE
+532 YGDARRTVISDEE

-555 PEEMMVVTVTHQG
+555 PVEMMCVTVTHHG

-584 GKGVSGGETKE
+584 GKGVSGAETKE

-607 HDFLLFF
+607 HDYLLFF
-614 TDKGRV
+614 TDRGRC

-630 YGRTAKGR
+630 LGRTAKGR
-638 SLANVVETQPEE
+638 SLANVVEAQEGE
-650 KITAILRVES
+650 KITAILRVDS
-660 FDDRFLVTATKKGL
+660 FDDRFLVTATRNGL
-674 IKKTALEQ
+674 IKKTALEA

-696 EEGDSLVGVN
+696 EDGDSLVGVN
-706 LVRAGQSIVLGTR
+706 LCRPGQTIVLGTR
-719 DGMSIRFEESDAR
+719 DGISIRFEEADAR

-746 EEGDAVCDMVVI
+746 EPGDAVCDMLVT

-766 VCENGYGKRTAVEE
+766 VCENGYGKRTPVEE
-780 YRSQSRGGKGIID
+780 YRLQSRGGKGIID

-798 RNGKVVNL
+798 RNGKVVNV
-806 LAVKDEDEVMM
+806 LAVGDDDEVMM
-817 ITKDGQIVRTKCAEI
+817 ITKDGQIVRTKVSEI

-841 VRCIALN
+841 VRCISLN
-848 EGDKLVSVARIP
+848 EGDRLVSVARIP
-860 NEEPEATATT
+860 QEEPEQPEQPEQ
-870 TPTATPTPS
+870 PTAGKE

>member
-1 LARQNAF
+1 
-8 ASDREGKRKERCYR
+8 
-22 IGSVVEAFGKA
+22 
-33 RKNALFDRR
+33 
-42 DRFRAKRCMTAP
+42 MTDP
-54 TPPTGGRITDLL
+54 TPPTGGRISDLL
-66 LEQEMR
+66 LEREMR
-72 QSYLNYS
+72 ESYLNYS

-180 MAYPAMHLLEDLDKE
+180 LGYPAMHLLEDLDKE
-195 TVEMVPNYDDRLL
+195 TVDETLNYDGTRM

-220 ICNGSTGIAV
+220 VCNGSTGIAV

-248 ELLLDKPEVTLDEL
+248 DKLLDNPDVTLDEL
-262 LEHVQGP
+262 LEVVQGP
-269 DFPTGGMIMGRS
+269 DFPTGGTIMGRS

-293 VVCRA
+293 VVVRA

-309 SLVFTEV
+309 QIVFTEV

-325 LERVDHLVKTDQI
+325 LERIDHLVKSDQI

-357 IELKK
+357 VELKK
-362 GVEDETVTVNQL
+362 GVEDEIVTVNQL
-374 FKLSPLQGT
+374 FKLSPLQST

-391 VEGRPRTLGFKQ
+391 IDSRPRTLGFKQ
-403 MLECHRDHR
+403 MLECYRDHR
-412 IDVIKRRT
+412 VDVIKRRT
-420 RFLLRKAEERLH
+420 RYLLRKAEERLH
-432 ILEGLRLA
+432 ILDGLRLA
-440 VQNIDEVIEIIKK
+440 VQNIDEVIEIIK
-453 SPDSD
+453 SS
-458 TARTRLMARFAF
+458 ANAEEAQRRLVARFKLSEIQA
-470 SDVQSRAILDM
+470 RAILSM
-481 RLARL
+481 RLSQL
-486 TGLEIER
+486 TGLEIDK
-493 LEEEHKEVSD
+493 LNAEHKEVTD

-512 SDRAVLIGLMKQDLK
+512 ADKKVLAGLMKDDLK
-527 EMVDQ
+527 EMVEQ
-532 YGDDRRTVINDEE
+532 YGDARRTIVSDEE

-555 PEEMMVVTVTHQG
+555 PDEMMVVTVTHQG

-584 GKGVSGGETKE
+584 GKGVTGAETKE

-630 YGRTAKGR
+630 LGRTAKGR
-638 SLANVVETQPEE
+638 ALANVVEAQEGE

-682 YSRPRAGGIIAVGL
+682 YSRPRSGGIIAVGL
-696 EEGDSLVGVN
+696 EDGDSLVGVN
-706 LVRAGQSIVLGTR
+706 LCRAGQSIVLGTA
-719 DGMSIRFEESDAR
+719 DGMSIRFEEADAR

-746 EEGDAVCDMVVI
+746 EDGDEVRDMVVT
-758 DGTGTLLT
+758 DGTGSLLT
-766 VCENGYGKRTAVEE
+766 VCENGYGKRTPVEE

-806 LAVKDEDEVMM
+806 LAVADDDEVML
-817 ITKDGQIVRTKCAEI
+817 ITKDGQIVRTKVDQI
-832 SVIGRNTQG
+832 SVVGRNTQG

-848 EGDKLVSVARIP
+848 DGDKLVSVARIP
-860 NEEPEATATT
+860 REEPVAQEPAA
-870 TPTATPTPS
+870 ADKK

>member
-1 LARQNAF
+1 
-8 ASDREGKRKERCYR
+8 
-22 IGSVVEAFGKA
+22 
-33 RKNALFDRR
+33 
-42 DRFRAKRCMTAP
+42 
-54 TPPTGGRITDLL
+54 
-66 LEQEMR
+66 
-72 QSYLNYS
+72 
-79 MSVILSRALPDARDG
+79 
-94 LKPSQRRVL
+94 
-103 VAMNDLNLGPRSK
+103 
-116 HRKCAKICGDTSG
+116 
-129 NYHPHGESVVYP
+129 
-141 TLVGMAQPFSTRYP
+141 
-155 LVDSQGNFGAID
+155 
-167 GSPPAA
+167 

-180 MAYPAMHLLEDLDKE
+180 LGYPAMHLLEDLDKE
-195 TVEMVPNYDDRLL
+195 TVDETLNYDGTRM

-220 ICNGSTGIAV
+220 VCNGSTGIAV

-248 ELLLDKPEVTLDEL
+248 DKLLDNPDVTLDEL
-262 LEHVQGP
+262 LEVVQGP
-269 DFPTGGMIMGRS
+269 DFPTGGTIMGRS

-293 VVCRA
+293 VVVRA

-309 SLVFTEV
+309 QIVFTEV

-325 LERVDHLVKTDQI
+325 LERIDHLVKSDQI

-357 IELKK
+357 VELKK
-362 GVEDETVTVNQL
+362 GVEDEIVTVNQL
-374 FKLSPLQGT
+374 FKLSPLQST

-391 VEGRPRTLGFKQ
+391 IDSRPRTLGFKQ
-403 MLECHRDHR
+403 MLECYRDHR
-412 IDVIKRRT
+412 VDVIKRRT
-420 RFLLRKAEERLH
+420 RYLLRKAEERLH
-432 ILEGLRLA
+432 ILDGLRLA
-440 VQNIDEVIEIIKK
+440 VQNIDEVIEIIK
-453 SPDSD
+453 SS
-458 TARTRLMARFAF
+458 ANAEEAQRRLVARFKLSEIQA
-470 SDVQSRAILDM
+470 RAILSM
-481 RLARL
+481 RLSQL
-486 TGLEIER
+486 TGLEIDK
-493 LEEEHKEVSD
+493 LNAEHKEVTD

-512 SDRAVLIGLMKQDLK
+512 ADKKVLAGLMKDDLK
-527 EMVDQ
+527 EMVEQ
-532 YGDDRRTVINDEE
+532 YGDARRTIVSDEE

-555 PEEMMVVTVTHQG
+555 PDEMMVVTVTHQG

-584 GKGVSGGETKE
+584 GKGVSGAETKE

-630 YGRTAKGR
+630 LGRTAKGR
-638 SLANVVETQPEE
+638 ALANVVEAQEGE

-682 YSRPRAGGIIAVGL
+682 YSRPRSGGIIAVGL
-696 EEGDSLVGVN
+696 EDGDSLVGVN
-706 LVRAGQSIVLGTR
+706 LCRAGQSIVLGTA
-719 DGMSIRFEESDAR
+719 DGMSIRFEEEDAR

-746 EEGDAVCDMVVI
+746 EDGDEVRDMVVT
-758 DGTGTLLT
+758 DGTGSLLT
-766 VCENGYGKRTAVEE
+766 VCENGYGKRTPVEE

-806 LAVKDEDEVMM
+806 LAVADDDEVML
-817 ITKDGQIVRTKCAEI
+817 ITKDGQIVRTKVDQI
-832 SVIGRNTQG
+832 SVVGRNTQG

-848 EGDKLVSVARIP
+848 DGDKLVSVARIP
-860 NEEPEATATT
+860 REEPGAPEAA
-870 TPTATPTPS
+870 ADKK

>member
-1 LARQNAF
+1 
-8 ASDREGKRKERCYR
+8 
-22 IGSVVEAFGKA
+22 
-33 RKNALFDRR
+33 
-42 DRFRAKRCMTAP
+42 MTDP
-54 TPPTGGRITDLL
+54 TPPAGGRITDLL
-66 LEQEMR
+66 LEREMR
-72 QSYLNYS
+72 ESYLNYS

-103 VAMNDLNLGPRSK
+103 VAMNDLNLGPRRK
-116 HRKCAKICGDTSG
+116 HMKCAKICGTTSG
-129 NYHPHGESVVYP
+129 DYHPHGESVVYP
-141 TLVGMAQPFSTRYP
+141 TLVGLAQPFSTRYP

-180 MAYPAMHLLEDLDKE
+180 MAQPAMHLLEDLDKE
-195 TVEMVPNYDDRLL
+195 TVDMVPNYDERLM
-208 QPVVLPARFPNL
+208 QPSVLPARFPNL
-220 ICNGSTGIAV
+220 VCNGSTGIAV

-242 EVAKAI
+242 EVAKA
-248 ELLLDKPEVTLDEL
+248 LDKLLDNPDVTLDEL
-262 LEHVQGP
+262 LEVVPGP
-269 DFPTGGMIMGRS
+269 DFPTGGTIMGRG

-293 VVCRA
+293 VVVRA
-298 KYHVEEKKGRK
+298 KYHLEEKKGRK
-309 SLVFTEV
+309 LLVFTEV

-325 LERVDHLVKTDQI
+325 LERIDHLVKSEQI
-338 DSIADANDESND
+338 DSISDANDESND

-357 IELKK
+357 VELKK
-362 GVEDETVTVNQL
+362 GVEDEQVTVNQL
-374 FKLSPLQGT
+374 FKLSPLQST

-391 VEGRPRTLGFKQ
+391 LDGRPRTLGFKQ
-403 MLECHRDHR
+403 MLECYRDHR
-412 IDVIKRRT
+412 IDVIRRRT

-432 ILEGLRLA
+432 ILEGLRVA
-440 VQNIDEVIEIIKK
+440 VQNIDEVVEIIRR
-453 SPDSD
+453 SANTDD
-458 TARTRLMARFAF
+458 ARQRLMSRFSL
-470 SDVQSRAILDM
+470 SDVQARAILDM

-486 TGLEIER
+486 TGLEIEK
-493 LEEEHKEVSD
+493 LEAEHKGVVEE
-503 KIAYYKTIL
+503 IAGYKRIL
-512 SDRAVLIGLMKQDLK
+512 ADREVLIGMIKKDLA
-527 EMVDQ
+527 EMVEL
-532 YGDDRRTVINDEE
+532 YGDARRTIISDEE

-555 PEEMMVVTVTHQG
+555 PEELMVVTVTHER

-584 GKGVSGGETKE
+584 GKGVSGAETKE

-607 HDFLLFF
+607 HDHLLFF

-638 SLANVVETQPEE
+638 ALANVVELQADE
-650 KITAILRVES
+650 KITAVLRVEA
-660 FDDRFLVTATKKGL
+660 FDDRFLITSTKKGL

-696 EEGDSLVGVN
+696 EEGDTLVGVD
-706 LVRAGQSIVLGTR
+706 LCRAGQSIVLGTR

-746 EEGDAVCDMVVI
+746 EEGDEVVDMVVT

-766 VCENGYGKRTAVEE
+766 VCENGYGKRTPVEE
-780 YRSQSRGGKGIID
+780 YRVQSRGGKGIID
-793 IKTSD
+793 IRTSD

-806 LAVKDEDEVMM
+806 LAVKDGDEVML
-817 ITKDGQIVRTKCAEI
+817 ITKDGQIVRTMVDGI
-832 SVIGRNTQG
+832 SVVGRNTQG
-841 VRCIALN
+841 VRCISLN
-848 EGDKLVSVARIP
+848 DGDKLVSVARIP
-860 NEEPEATATT
+860 AEEPEAGDPVAGG
-870 TPTATPTPS
+870 PPAGDPPAA

>member
-1 LARQNAF
+1 
-8 ASDREGKRKERCYR
+8 
-22 IGSVVEAFGKA
+22 
-33 RKNALFDRR
+33 
-42 DRFRAKRCMTAP
+42 MTDP
-54 TPPTGGRITDLL
+54 TSPNGGRITDLL

-72 QSYLNYS
+72 ESYLNYS

-103 VAMNDLNLGPRSK
+103 VAMNDLNLGPRRK
-116 HRKCAKICGDTSG
+116 HMKCAKICGTTSG
-129 NYHPHGESVVYP
+129 DYHPHGESVVYP
-141 TLVGMAQPFSTRYP
+141 TLVGLAQPFSTRYP

-180 MAYPAMHLLEDLDKE
+180 MAAPAMHLLEDLDKE
-195 TVEMVPNYDDRLL
+195 TVDMVPNYDGRLM
-208 QPVVLPARFPNL
+208 QPSVLPARFPNL
-220 ICNGSTGIAV
+220 VCNGSTGIAV

-248 ELLLDKPEVTLDEL
+248 VKLLDNPDVTLDEL
-262 LEHVQGP
+262 LEVVPGP
-269 DFPTGGMIMGRS
+269 DFPTGGTIMGRG

-293 VVCRA
+293 VVVRA
-298 KYHVEEKKGRK
+298 KCHVEEKKGRK
-309 SLVFTEV
+309 LLVFTEV

-325 LERVDHLVKTDQI
+325 LERIDHLVKTDQI

-357 IELKK
+357 VELKK
-362 GVEDETVTVNQL
+362 GVEDETVTLNQL
-374 FKLSPLQGT
+374 YKLSPLQST

-391 VEGRPRTLGFKQ
+391 LDARPRTLGFKQ
-403 MLECHRDHR
+403 MLECYRDHR

-432 ILEGLRLA
+432 ILDGLRIA
-440 VQNIDEVIEIIKK
+440 VQNIDEVVEIIRR
-453 SPDSD
+453 SANTDD
-458 TARTRLMARFAF
+458 ARQRLMTRFSL
-470 SDVQSRAILDM
+470 SDLQARAILDM

-486 TGLEIER
+486 TGLEIEK
-493 LEEEHKEVSD
+493 LEDEHRSVVEE
-503 KIAYYKTIL
+503 IAGYKRIL
-512 SDRAVLIGLMKQDLK
+512 ADRTVLVGMIKQDLA
-527 EMVDQ
+527 EMVEQ
-532 YGDDRRTVINDEE
+532 YGDERRTTISDEE

-584 GKGVSGGETKE
+584 GKGVSGAETKE

-614 TDKGRV
+614 TDRGRC

-638 SLANVVETQPEE
+638 ALANVVETQEGE
-650 KITAILRVES
+650 KITAILRVET

-706 LVRAGQSIVLGTR
+706 LCRAGQTIVLGTR
-719 DGMSIRFEESDAR
+719 DGMSIRFEEADAR
-732 AMGRSAVG
+732 SMGRSAVG

-746 EEGDAVCDMVVI
+746 EDGDAVCDMVVT

-766 VCENGYGKRTAVEE
+766 VCENGYGKRTPVEE
-780 YRSQSRGGKGIID
+780 YRLQSRGGKGIID

-806 LAVKDEDEVMM
+806 LAVGDDDEVML
-817 ITKDGQIVRTKCAEI
+817 ITKDGQIVRTMVGGI
-832 SVIGRNTQG
+832 SVVGRNTQG

-848 EGDKLVSVARIP
+848 DGDKLVGVARIP
-860 NEEPEATATT
+860 REEPEAPGALV
-870 TPTATPTPS
+870 PPDSPATPDRGPAAETK

>member
-1 LARQNAF
+1 
-8 ASDREGKRKERCYR
+8 
-22 IGSVVEAFGKA
+22 
-33 RKNALFDRR
+33 
-42 DRFRAKRCMTAP
+42 MTDP

-66 LEQEMR
+66 LEREMR
-72 QSYLNYS
+72 ESYLNYS

-141 TLVGMAQPFSTRYP
+141 TLVGMAQPFTTRYP

-180 MAYPAMHLLEDLDKE
+180 MGYPATHLLEDLDKE
-195 TVEMVPNYDDRLL
+195 TVDMVPNYDGQLM

-220 ICNGSTGIAV
+220 VCNGSTGIAV
-230 GMAASLPPHNLR
+230 GMAASLAPHNLR
-242 EVAKAI
+242 EVAKAL
-248 ELLLDKPEVTLDEL
+248 EKLYDNPEVTLDEL
-262 LEHVQGP
+262 LEVVQGP
-269 DFPTGGMIMGRS
+269 DFPTGGTVMGRS

-286 YASGRGN
+286 YASGRGS
-293 VVCRA
+293 VSVRA

-309 SLVFTEV
+309 QLVFTEV
-316 PYQIKTTTI
+316 PFQVKTTTI
-325 LERVDHLVKTDQI
+325 LERIDHLVKSDQI
-338 DSIADANDESND
+338 DSISDANDESND

-357 IELKK
+357 VELKK

-374 FKLSPLQGT
+374 FKLSPLQST

-391 VEGRPRTLGFKQ
+391 VDGRPRTLSFKQ

-412 IDVIKRRT
+412 IDVIRRRT

-432 ILEGLRLA
+432 ILDGLRLA
-440 VQNIDEVIEIIKK
+440 VQNIDEVVEIIRR
-453 SPDSD
+453 SANVDD
-458 TARTRLMARFAF
+458 ARQRLIARFKL
-470 SDVQSRAILDM
+470 SDVQARAILSM
-481 RLARL
+481 RLSQL
-486 TGLEIER
+486 TGLEIDK
-493 LEEEHKEVSD
+493 LEAEHKEVTD
-503 KIAYYKTIL
+503 KIAYYRTIL
-512 SDRAVLIGLMKQDLK
+512 ADRAVLFGLMKQDLK
-527 EMVDQ
+527 EMVEQ
-532 YGDDRRTVINDEE
+532 YGDARRTVISDEE

-555 PEEMMVVTVTHQG
+555 PVEMMCVTVTHHG

-584 GKGVSGGETKE
+584 GKGVSGAETKE

-607 HDFLLFF
+607 HDYLLFF
-614 TDKGRV
+614 TDRGRC

-630 YGRTAKGR
+630 LGRTAKGR
-638 SLANVVETQPEE
+638 SLANVVEAQEGE
-650 KITAILRVES
+650 KITAILRVDS
-660 FDDRFLVTATKKGL
+660 FDDRFLVTATRNGL
-674 IKKTALEQ
+674 IKKTALEA

-696 EEGDSLVGVN
+696 EDGDSLVGVN
-706 LVRAGQSIVLGTR
+706 LCRPGQTIVLGTR
-719 DGMSIRFEESDAR
+719 DGISIRFEEADAR

-746 EEGDAVCDMVVI
+746 EPGDAVCDMLVT

-766 VCENGYGKRTAVEE
+766 VCENGYGKRTPVEE
-780 YRSQSRGGKGIID
+780 YRLQSRGGKGIID

-798 RNGKVVNL
+798 RNGKVVNV
-806 LAVKDEDEVMM
+806 LAVGDDDEVMM
-817 ITKDGQIVRTKCAEI
+817 ITKDGQIVRTKVSEI

-841 VRCIALN
+841 VRCISLN
-848 EGDKLVSVARIP
+848 EGDRLVSVARIP
-860 NEEPEATATT
+860 QEEPEQPEQ
-870 TPTATPTPS
+870 PTAGKE

>member
-1 LARQNAF
+1 
-8 ASDREGKRKERCYR
+8 
-22 IGSVVEAFGKA
+22 
-33 RKNALFDRR
+33 
-42 DRFRAKRCMTAP
+42 MTDP

-66 LEQEMR
+66 LEREMR
-72 QSYLNYS
+72 ESYLNYS

-141 TLVGMAQPFSTRYP
+141 TLVGMAQPFTTRYP

-180 MAYPAMHLLEDLDKE
+180 MGYPATHLLEDLDKE
-195 TVEMVPNYDDRLL
+195 TVDMVPNYDGQLM

-230 GMAASLPPHNLR
+230 GMAASLAPHNLR
-242 EVAKAI
+242 EVAKAL
-248 ELLLDKPEVTLDEL
+248 EKLYDNPDVTLDEL
-262 LEHVQGP
+262 LEVVQGP
-269 DFPTGGMIMGRS
+269 DFPTGGMVMGRS

-286 YASGRGN
+286 YASGRGS
-293 VVCRA
+293 VSVRA

-309 SLVFTEV
+309 MLVFTEV
-316 PYQIKTTTI
+316 PFQVKTTTI
-325 LERVDHLVKTDQI
+325 LERIDHLVKSDQI

-374 FKLSPLQGT
+374 FKLSPLQST

-391 VEGRPRTLGFKQ
+391 LDGRPRTLSFKQ

-412 IDVIKRRT
+412 IDVIRRRT

-432 ILEGLRLA
+432 ILDGLRLA
-440 VQNIDEVIEIIKK
+440 VQNIDEVVEIIRR
-453 SPDSD
+453 SANVDD
-458 TARTRLMARFAF
+458 ARQRLIARFKL
-470 SDVQSRAILDM
+470 SDVQARAILSM
-481 RLARL
+481 RLSQL
-486 TGLEIER
+486 TGLEIDK
-493 LEEEHKEVSD
+493 LEGEHKEVTD
-503 KIAYYKTIL
+503 KIAYYRTIL
-512 SDRAVLIGLMKQDLK
+512 ADRAVLFGLMKQDLK
-527 EMVDQ
+527 EMVEQ
-532 YGDDRRTVINDEE
+532 YGDARRTVISDEE

-555 PEEMMVVTVTHQG
+555 PVEMMCVTVTHHG

-584 GKGVSGGETKE
+584 GKGVSGAETKE

-607 HDFLLFF
+607 HDYLLFF
-614 TDKGRV
+614 TDRGRC

-630 YGRTAKGR
+630 LGRTAKGR
-638 SLANVVETQPEE
+638 SLANVVETQEGE
-650 KITAILRVES
+650 KITAILRVDS
-660 FDDRFLVTATKKGL
+660 FDDRFLVTATRNGL
-674 IKKTALEQ
+674 IKKTALEA

-706 LVRAGQSIVLGTR
+706 LCRAGQTIVLGTR
-719 DGMSIRFEESDAR
+719 DGISIRFEEADAR

-746 EEGDAVCDMVVI
+746 EPGDAVCDMLVT

-766 VCENGYGKRTAVEE
+766 VCENGYGKRTPVEE
-780 YRSQSRGGKGIID
+780 YRLQSRGGKGIID

-798 RNGKVVNL
+798 RNGKVVNV
-806 LAVKDEDEVMM
+806 LAVGDDDEVMM
-817 ITKDGQIVRTKCAEI
+817 ITKDGQIVRTKVSEI

-841 VRCIALN
+841 VRCISLN
-848 EGDKLVSVARIP
+848 EGDRLVSVARIP
-860 NEEPEATATT
+860 QEEPEQPEQPEPPAEGKQ
-870 TPTATPTPS
+870 